1 MSRGGDAPARDVE
14 KESYHVDLRTRV
26 EMKKTQAQGKTFES
40 SLASLEKIVRDLE
53 RGDLPLEVSL
63 QLFEEGVRL
72 SRECQERLDQAERRI
87 EVLLRDS
94 EGRPRLAAFDEGEEE
109 LRLSAEDS
117 EAVDDE
123 SVF

>member
-1 MSRGGDAPARDVE
+1 
-14 KESYHVDLRTRV
+14 
-26 EMKKTQAQGKTFES
+26 MKKTQAQGKTFES

-53 RGDLPLEVSL
+53 RGDLPLEASL

-109 LRLSAEDS
+109 LRLGAEDS

>member
-1 MSRGGDAPARDVE
+1 MTGE
-14 KESYHVDLRTRV
+14 ETRV
-26 EMKKTQAQGKTFES
+26 EDGEKDDHDVDRITKTEMKKTQAQGKTFES
-40 SLASLEKIVRDLE
+40 SLAALEKIVRDLE

-72 SRECQERLDQAERRI
+72 SRECQKRLDQAERRI

-94 EGRPRLAAFDEGEEE
+94 EGRPHLAAFDEGEEE

-117 EAVDDE
+117 ETETDE